1 MEIIDIYNGNREKT
15 GRTIIRDNIEKLKE
29 GEYHLIAQAIIINSN
44 NQLFLGKRS
53 EKKKNN
59 PLKWETIG
67 GAVVKDETT
76 LDGMIRELNEE
87 LGVEFLKDEARL
99 YKTMR
104 IDRVK
109 VFKDI
114 WLFKKD
120 IKIENLTFPDNEVIS
135 AKWVTISE
143 FETMLINQEIVKNI
157 DLTVEDIKEA
167 ISMVQ

>member
-1 MEIIDIYNGNREKT
+1 MNDGKVIY
-15 GRTIIRDNIEKLKE
+15 IP
-29 GEYHLIAQAIIINSN
+29 NSY
-44 NQLFLGKRS
+44 
-53 EKKKNN
+53 
-59 PLKWETIG
+59 I
-67 GAVVKDETT
+67 
-76 LDGMIRELNEE
+76 
-87 LGVEFLKDEARL
+87 KDEAIL